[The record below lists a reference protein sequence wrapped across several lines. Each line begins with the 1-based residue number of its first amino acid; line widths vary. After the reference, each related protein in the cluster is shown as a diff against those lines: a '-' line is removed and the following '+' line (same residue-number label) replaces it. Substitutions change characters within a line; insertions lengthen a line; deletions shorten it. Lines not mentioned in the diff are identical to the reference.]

1 MKLFYTFVCL
11 LLVSHFAQ
19 AGTALSL
26 EQEVAY
32 KQSLD
37 RPAVNTIREYIDD
50 CFADESGIGY
60 PCKLTDDSEDGLSI
74 QEQGIDKIRGRFMV
88 LRFAPF
94 DSKGDVSVR
103 GDLVTVIFDTPLYW
117 LFTIT
122 VVYQGEDKLPVIWGF
137 HPVEMTPEK
146 RQELA
151 DDLSVY
157 LNDDSFTR

>member
-1 MKLFYTFVCL
+1 MKLLYTLSCL

-19 AGTALSL
+19 AGNALTP
-26 EQEVAY
+26 EQEATY

-37 RPAVNTIREYIDD
+37 RPAVNAIREYIDD
-50 CFADESGIGY
+50 CLADEPEIGY
-60 PCKLTDDSEDGLSI
+60 PCKITADSEDGMSI
-74 QEQGIDKIRGRFMV
+74 QEQGIDKLGGQFMV

-103 GDLVTVIFDTPLYW
+103 GDLVTVIFDVPPYW
-117 LFTIT
+117 LFRVT
-122 VVYQGEDKLPVIWGF
+122 VVYQDKDELPVIWGF
-137 HPVEMTPEK
+137 HPIEMTVEK

-157 LNDDSFTR
+157 LNDDSFTK

>member
-1 MKLFYTFVCL
+1 MKLLYTIVFL

-19 AGTALSL
+19 AGNTLTPT
-26 EQEVAY
+26 QETAY

-37 RPAVNTIREYIDD
+37 RPAVNAIREYIDD
-50 CFADESGIGY
+50 CFANEPEIGY
-60 PCKLTDDSEDGLSI
+60 PCKITADSEDGLSI
-74 QEQGIDKIRGRFMV
+74 QEQGIEKIQGRFMV

-103 GDLVTVIFDTPLYW
+103 GDLVTLIFNVSPYW
-117 LFTIT
+117 LFTVT
-122 VVYQGEDKLPVIWGF
+122 VVYQDKDGLPVIWGF
-137 HPVEMTPEK
+137 HPVEMPTEK

-151 DDLSVY
+151 DDLSIY